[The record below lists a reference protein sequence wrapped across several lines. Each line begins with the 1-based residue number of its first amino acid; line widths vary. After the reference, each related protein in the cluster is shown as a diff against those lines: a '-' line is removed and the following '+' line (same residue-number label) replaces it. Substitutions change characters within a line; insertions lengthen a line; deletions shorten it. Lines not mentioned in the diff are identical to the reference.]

1 MAGNWIMNALNVFGI
16 GFNSV
21 KNTSSR
27 LFGLAKKYVISQ
39 FETSV
44 PFEQG
49 YAKNSD
55 VFSINR
61 YIVTRGS
68 AIPWIL
74 KKRTFSI
81 KGDTIETITSSK
93 QTKLFNLVQNPNS
106 KQTRQQYVTE
116 ALTHLQLGG
125 NVFMY
130 TPEMIGIANDETI
143 LLHPQL
149 TTIKTVLDG
158 RQIVPMDY
166 EYRIGGKTFHTDPN
180 KITHIKYCN
189 PTDFG
194 ITTLRGLSP
203 LTAGALTM
211 IGSNNNQTA
220 QASILDNQ
228 STAGILS
235 NEGEYF
241 LQKEE
246 QEEQQK
252 LMDGRMGDA
261 ETFGHILQSHAKV
274 KYIKLGLDSSQMK
287 IIESRILYKR
297 DLCDIWDVDSILF
310 GDPVGSTFNNIIEA
324 KKSVY
329 TGPIKSNL
337 GMVMDGF
344 TLEVVSKFNEKE
356 FPTGQAEYFLE
367 LDWDSVEELQK
378 DKKEE
383 AAKDKLVQEG
393 IKIILAHPISSEAK
407 KKMLMEEYDFSEDYA
422 EIIVRPEGVKNKTLE
437 VLKSVSPLLATKLI
451 DSLTEEEVKALF
463 K

>member
-16 GFNSV
+16 GFNSI
-21 KNTSSR
+21 KNTSNR

-49 YAKNSD
+49 YAKSSD
-55 VFSINR
+55 IYSINR
-61 YIVTRGS
+61 YISTRGS

-74 KKRTFSI
+74 KKRTFDL
-81 KGDTIETITSSK
+81 KGDIVEVV
-93 QTKLFNLVQNPNS
+93 TKGKLYDVIQNPNS
-106 KQTRQQYVTE
+106 KQSRQQYVNE
-116 ALTHLQLGG
+116 AITQINLGG

-130 TPEMIGIANDETI
+130 TPEMIGFGNDETI

-149 TTIKTVLDG
+149 TTIKTKLDG
-158 RQIVPMDY
+158 REIVPMDY
-166 EYRIGGKTFHTDPN
+166 EYRLGGTTFHTEPD
-180 KITHIKYCN
+180 KITHLKYCN

-203 LTAGALTM
+203 LTAGALSM
-211 IGSNNNQTA
+211 IGGNNNQTA

-228 STAGILS
+228 STAGLLS

-241 LQKEE
+241 LQPEE

-252 LMDGRMGDA
+252 LMDEKLGNA
-261 ETFGHILQSHAKV
+261 EQFGHILQSHAKV
-274 KYIKLGLDSSQMK
+274 KYIKLGLDSTQMK

-297 DLCDIWDVDSILF
+297 DLCDVWDVDSILF
-310 GDPVGSTFNNIIEA
+310 GDPVGSTFNNLIEA

-329 TGPIKSNL
+329 TGPIRSVL
-337 GMVMDGF
+337 GVVIGGF
-344 TLEVVSKFNEKE
+344 TLEVVAKFNEKE
-356 FPTGQAEYFLE
+356 FPTGRSEYFIVP
-367 LDWDSVEELQK
+367 DWDSVEELQK

-422 EIIVRPEGVKNKTLE
+422 DIIVTPEGVKNKTLE
-437 VLKSVSPLLATKLI
+437 ILKSVSPLLATKLI
-451 DSLTEEEVKALF
+451 DSLTEDEVKALF